1 MNKTATVAHIQ
12 TRKQRRLAAR
22 RSRPPGAAPAAPRFR
37 LKHLTVAIRTA
48 IPVTL
53 LGLPVAPQAGP
64 EGGVVTAGS
73 GIIARPDARTTN
85 IQQHSQNLIL
95 NWDSYNVQANEA
107 VNYRQPNA
115 SAQAL
120 NRILD
125 HNPSQIFGQI
135 NANGRVLLV
144 NPNGVFFKP
153 GARVNVGGLVAS
165 GLNIS
170 DKDFLAGK
178 YHFAHDG
185 KGTPGAVINQGL
197 IQAAT
202 GGAVSLIGGAVKNE
216 GTILAHAGQ
225 VNLVAGRAMAMDFD
239 GDGLIQFAVTEELLE
254 RAEGLEAAVS
264 NTGTIKAEGGA
275 VLLKGRAAR
284 DVFTQVVNNSGVI
297 GAGRVEKNGGVI
309 RLVAEGAGSSLL
321 NTGVLNA
328 ASEKGSGGAV
338 KLEAGGKVEVS
349 GEARITV
356 ASGTGQ
362 GGRID
367 ISGGEVAV
375 SDSALITAASGVGQ
389 GRAGDALLG
398 RGFQLSPGGSGR
410 PALSPHTG
418 RPAHK

>member
-1 MNKTATVAHIQ
+1 M
-12 TRKQRRLAAR
+12 
-22 RSRPPGAAPAAPRFR
+22 
-37 LKHLTVAIRTA
+37 
-48 IPVTL
+48 
-53 LGLPVAPQAGP
+53 
-64 EGGVVTAGS
+64 VTAGS
-73 GIIARPDARTTN
+73 GTVARPDAQTTN

-115 SAQAL
+115 NAQAL

-135 NANGRVLLV
+135 NANGKVLLV

-178 YHFAHDG
+178 YHFAHDAEG
-185 KGTPGAVINQGL
+185 NPGAVINQGL

-264 NTGTIKAEGGA
+264 NTGVIRAEGGA

-284 DVFTQVVNNSGVI
+284 DVFTRVVNNSGVI
-297 GAGRVEKNGGVI
+297 GAGRVERSGGVI

-328 ASEKGSGGAV
+328 ASEKG
-338 KLEAGGKVEVS
+338 
-349 GEARITV
+349 R
-356 ASGTGQ
+356 
-362 GGRID
+362 
-367 ISGGEVAV
+367 
-375 SDSALITAASGVGQ
+375 
-389 GRAGDALLG
+389 G
-398 RGFQLSPGGSGR
+398 RGG
-410 PALSPHTG
+410 
-418 RPAHK
+418 